1 MTVNG
6 VTIVNAGGFVAGQT
20 VDTAAGLLS
29 ITGFTPTF
37 AANGTTIVGGT
48 VSYSYVLQDNTLL
61 HTGANDG
68 SLTESFSAVL
78 QDADGSTDTAS
89 LDIQIID
96 DTPVANDD
104 VASLTEGGPIAVT
117 IDVDTNDVAGADGTL
132 SRAFTSLTGTYGTI
146 TLNADGTQTYTLS
159 ASGQAAIDALA
170 PGATLTDTFNYTLTD
185 GDGDSDPATLTV
197 TLNGSDDPVVIT
209 GLGRTGAKEI
219 VDEDDLVDGS
229 SPNAAALTQTGTFT
243 IDAPDGLG
251 SLTVNGVT
259 IVNAGGFVAGQTV
272 DTAAGL
278 LSITGFTPVFA
289 PNGTTIVGGT
299 IDYSYVLQDN
309 TLLHTGG

>member
-29 ITGFTPTF
+29 ITGFTPLF

-68 SLTESFSAVL
+68 SLTESFSVVL

-117 IDVDTNDVAGADGTL
+117 IDVDTNDDAGADGTL
-132 SRAFTSLTGTYGTI
+132 SRDLHQPHRHLRHDHAQRRRHPDLHAVGLGPGG
-146 TLNADGTQTYTLS
+146 DR
-159 ASGQAAIDALA
+159 ALA

-209 GLGRTGAKEI
+209 GLDGRAPKK
-219 VDEDDLVDGS
+219 S
-229 SPNAAALTQTGTFT
+229 STRTTSAMAARPTRRR
-243 IDAPDGLG
+243 
-251 SLTVNGVT
+251 
-259 IVNAGGFVAGQTV
+259 
-272 DTAAGL
+272 
-278 LSITGFTPVFA
+278 
-289 PNGTTIVGGT
+289 
-299 IDYSYVLQDN
+299 
-309 TLLHTGG
+309 